1 MNKQNQL
8 QSDRDLIARLGGP
21 TTLAKRLGFNSKQR
35 VHNWL
40 TRGIPPAVKLTY
52 PKIFLKKVVK
62 K

>member
-1 MNKQNQL
+1 MNKEIQL
-8 QSDRDLIARLGGP
+8 QSDRDLIAYLGGP

-40 TRGIPPAVKLTY
+40 TRGIPPAIKLTY
-52 PKIFLKKVVK
+52 PKIFLKRIGK